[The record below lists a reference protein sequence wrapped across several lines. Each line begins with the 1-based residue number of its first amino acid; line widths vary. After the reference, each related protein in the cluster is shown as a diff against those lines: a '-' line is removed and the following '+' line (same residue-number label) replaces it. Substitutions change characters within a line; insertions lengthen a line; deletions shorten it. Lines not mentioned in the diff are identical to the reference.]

1 MVTDAAANIHLRDQ
15 AARLLTFYANQ
26 RNSFRPAL
34 ELIAKRTGLDA
45 HDISKI
51 RKRLI
56 DRGLIAYEP
65 GSYILVDWD
74 RIRIFAA
81 LEKPLTLPRSKA
93 YTFSPVRKTTSKAP
107 TIGQTGRKYRI
118 RNPRTLT
125 ATEKHFYSTVDQLT
139 EAEFIDLMN
148 LLPGEPILKPPYITI
163 CPENCN
169 STRKAAN

>member
-1 MVTDAAANIHLRDQ
+1 MILDAARNIHLRKQATELLLFYADQ
-15 AARLLTFYANQ
+15 ANG
-26 RNSFRPAL
+26 FRPAL
-34 ELIAKRTGLDA
+34 KLIGKKTGLPTQ
-45 HDISKI
+45 DISKI

-56 DRGLIAYEP
+56 DRGLIAYKP
-65 GSYILVDWD
+65 GNYIMLDWQ

-163 CPENCN
+163 YPENCN